1 MICNSPHPENQRAER
16 DRHSAASMGR
26 CNKLRSHGKLTLPG
40 ASESADDDL
49 TVVCTCMSTEY
60 QWDLPVSKN
69 QASAPPRS
77 TVLLTVGR
85 VGEGLIVTV
94 TGGTEDLEVELVLL
108 EVAWEWRM
116 PAIWVAIMPAASVE
130 LAELEVEELLVLLE
144 EELDDRL

>member
-1 MICNSPHPENQRAER
+1 MLTPAAAATLNTFEFSARAEAMLAFR
-16 DRHSAASMGR
+16 ELVAAAACDS
-26 CNKLRSHGKLTLPG
+26 SI
-40 ASESADDDL
+40 
-49 TVVCTCMSTEY
+49 TVVLVTVDWGGRVWPEAST
-60 QWDLPVSKN
+60 V
-69 QASAPPRS
+69 RS

-85 VGEGLIVTV
+85 VGVGLIVTV

-144 EELDDRL
+144 EELDDKL